1 MKTIFSLIILAFIS
15 IGPAHAQSKD
25 ELTDAYKKVLQCQ
38 AGFKIVAYYIDIYK
52 TLNTMLDKNELKPI
66 SDSVHKKLKRDWTTL
81 EDLIGPMKVLMM
93 QKGID
98 LRPLDNEFYNQSQVA
113 LIIRGLDISPKEYLD
128 SLLVFVN
135 NCADIKNDIQDKM
148 AQ

>member
-15 IGPAHAQSKD
+15 IGPVHAQSKD
-25 ELTDAYKKVLQCQ
+25 ELTDAYKKILQCQ

-98 LRPLDNEFYNQSQVA
+98 LRPLDNEFYNQSQVT
-113 LIIRGLDISPKEYLD
+113 LITRGLDISPKEYLD

-135 NCADIKNDIQDKM
+135 NCADIKNDIKDKM

>member
-15 IGPAHAQSKD
+15 IGPVHAQSKD

-66 SDSVHKKLKRDWTTL
+66 SDTVHKKLKRDWTTL
-81 EDLIGPMKVLMM
+81 EDLVGPMKVLMM
-93 QKGID
+93 RKGID
-98 LRPLDNEFYNQSQVA
+98 LRPLDNEFYNQSQVT
-113 LIIRGLDISPKEYLD
+113 LIIRGLDVSPKEYLD

-135 NCADIKNDIQDKM
+135 NCADIKNDIQNKM

>member
-25 ELTDAYKKVLQCQ
+25 ELIDAYKKVLQCQ

-66 SDSVHKKLKRDWTTL
+66 TDSVQKKLKRDWTTL
-81 EDLIGPMKVLMM
+81 EDLLGPMKVLMM

-98 LRPLDNEFYNQSQVA
+98 LKPLDNDYYNQSQFT
-113 LIIRGLDISPKEYLD
+113 LIVRGLDISPKEYLD
-128 SLLVFVN
+128 NLLAFVN
-135 NCADIKNDIQDKM
+135 NCADIKNEIKDRMTQ
-148 AQ
+148 

>member
-15 IGPAHAQSKD
+15 IGPAYAQSKE

-66 SDSVHKKLKRDWTTL
+66 GDTVQKKLKRDWTTL
-81 EDLIGPMKVLMM
+81 EDLVGPMKVIML

-98 LRPLDNEFYNQSQVA
+98 LRPLDNDFYNQFQLT
-113 LIIRGLDISPKEYLD
+113 LIVKGLESAPKEYFD
-128 SLLVFVN
+128 NLLAFVN
-135 NCADIKNDIQDKM
+135 NCADIKNDIQDKI

>member
-15 IGPAHAQSKD
+15 IGPVHAQSKD

-98 LRPLDNEFYNQSQVA
+98 LRPLDNEFYNQSQVT
-113 LIIRGLDISPKEYLD
+113 LIIRGLDVSPKEYLD

>member
-52 TLNTMLDKNELKPI
+52 TLNTMLDKNKLKPI
-66 SDSVHKKLKRDWTTL
+66 SDTVHKKLKRDWTTL

-93 QKGID
+93 RKGID
-98 LRPLDNEFYNQSQVA
+98 LRPLDNEFYNQSQIT
-113 LIIRGLDISPKEYLD
+113 LIVRGLDTSPKEYLD
-128 SLLVFVN
+128 NLLAFVN
-135 NCADIKNDIQDKM
+135 NCADIKNEIKDKM

>member
-15 IGPAHAQSKD
+15 IGPVHAQSKD

-98 LRPLDNEFYNQSQVA
+98 LRPLDNEFYNQSQVT
-113 LIIRGLDISPKEYLD
+113 LIIRGLDVSPKEYLD

-148 AQ
+148 SQ